1 MPGSVPNALMPKAT
15 LGGRVCY
22 YTHVLERMSDPRQM
36 ASRVHIMMKENVQG
50 VGG

>member
-1 MPGSVPNALMPKAT
+1 MPGRVPNALMLKPT

-22 YTHVLERMSDPRQM
+22 YTHIVDTVSDPKQR
-36 ASRVHIMMKENVQG
+36 ASGAHVMMKENVQG